1 MTSPLDEAREYK
13 VQEEFE
19 KVVVNYTKCDE
30 HNIMHK
36 GDKCHR
42 CELCETGF
50 LGEFL

>member
-36 GDKCHR
+36 GSCGR
-42 CELCETGF
+42 CELRSLGYTGDF
-50 LGEFL
+50 L